1 MKSDWDARARENA
14 LRAGFWRRLAATWI
28 DSFVTYVIAALLT
41 TFAAIVRIRIALEPL
56 FVVIGIA
63 YGTILLARW
72 GQTVGKTLMGIT
84 VIARTGGAL
93 RLRQV
98 MLREMLGKWGIT
110 VVMPVVLGRT
120 LVGQAWV
127 PTVYD
132 LLVVSPVLL
141 LLLVYCLI
149 AKRAWYDQLAGTEA
163 DRLPS
168 GYGKVKLAFLVLAV
182 ASLLGLGTKAAE
194 FTRRGWIPCRLVLA
208 WFN

>member
-1 MKSDWDARARENA
+1 MNEACVDRNF
-14 LRAGFWRRLAATWI
+14 RAGFWRRLAATWI
-28 DSFVTYVIAALLT
+28 DSFVIYVIAALLIT
-41 TFAAIVRIRIALEPL
+41 LAAIVRIRIALEPL

-63 YGTILLARW
+63 YGTVLLSRG
-72 GQTVGKTLMGIT
+72 GQTVGKTLMGVA
-84 VIARTGGAL
+84 VIARTGRAL
-93 RLRQV
+93 SLRQV
-98 MLREMLGKWGIT
+98 MLREMLGKWGII
-110 VVMPVVLGRT
+110 VVIPVVLGRT

-132 LLVVSPVLL
+132 LLVVLPALL

-149 AKRAWYDQLAGTEA
+149 ARRAWYDQLAGTEA

-168 GYGKVKLAFLVLAV
+168 GYGKVKLAFLVLAG

>member
-1 MKSDWDARARENA
+1 MVNEACVDRNF
-14 LRAGFWRRLAATWI
+14 RAGFWRRLAATWI
-28 DSFVTYVIAALLT
+28 DSFVIYVIAALLIT
-41 TFAAIVRIRIALEPL
+41 LAAIVRIRIALEPL

-63 YGTILLARW
+63 YGTVLLSRG
-72 GQTVGKTLMGIT
+72 GQTVGKTLMGVA
-84 VIARTGGAL
+84 VIARTGRAL
-93 RLRQV
+93 SLRQV
-98 MLREMLGKWGIT
+98 MLREMLGKWGII
-110 VVMPVVLGRT
+110 VVIPVVLGRT

-132 LLVVSPVLL
+132 LLVVLPALL

-149 AKRAWYDQLAGTEA
+149 ARRAWYDQLAGTEA

-168 GYGKVKLAFLVLAV
+168 GYGKVKLAFLVLAG

>member
-1 MKSDWDARARENA
+1 VDRNF
-14 LRAGFWRRLAATWI
+14 RAGFWRRLAATWI
-28 DSFVTYVIAALLT
+28 DSFVIYVIAALLIT
-41 TFAAIVRIRIALEPL
+41 LAAIVRIRIALEPL

-63 YGTILLARW
+63 YGTVLLSRG
-72 GQTVGKTLMGIT
+72 GQTVGKTLMGVA
-84 VIARTGGAL
+84 VIARTGRAL
-93 RLRQV
+93 SLRQV
-98 MLREMLGKWGIT
+98 MLREMLGKWGII
-110 VVMPVVLGRT
+110 VVIPVVLGRT

-132 LLVVSPVLL
+132 LLVVLPALL

-149 AKRAWYDQLAGTEA
+149 ARRAWYDQLAGTEA

-168 GYGKVKLAFLVLAV
+168 GYGKVKLAFLVLAG